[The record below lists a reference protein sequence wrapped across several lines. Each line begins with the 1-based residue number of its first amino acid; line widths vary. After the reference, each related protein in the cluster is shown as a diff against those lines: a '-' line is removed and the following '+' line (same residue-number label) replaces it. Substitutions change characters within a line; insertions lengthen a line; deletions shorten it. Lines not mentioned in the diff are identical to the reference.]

1 MTHDSITLQGMYN
14 VRAAVYNYTVVRTA
28 DYEFPSAAQLKEGE
42 PKSVLRHTAFAMEWS
57 SLRNAT
63 EYAVSIYAEDHKG
76 VASDQAVASTTF
88 FITTDAIRCAA
99 ADGWDSAMGG
109 TWARQACELGFRG
122 EVRRWCDGE
131 GVWGETVSDCG
142 GRGVGA

>member
-42 PKSVLRHTAFAMEWS
+42 PKRVLRHTAFAMEWS

-76 VASDQAVASTTF
+76 VASDQAVAATTF

-99 ADGWDSAMGG
+99 ADGWDGAMGG

-142 GRGVGA
+142 GSRVGA